1 MGLRGNRRST
11 SAEHREAPCSLYAVE
26 ATPAGWKLGAFP
38 SSFYGQQWCGK
49 QDDLSLVFYGHWRC
63 RLQRLVVGRATRGC
77 NLKCLSSSRSFCIQ
91 SQLVRNV
98 DVSTHVVRSSSGSM
112 WSPQGVQTLSGPVV
126 GNHQTHFK
134 VSQRQTKIR
143 SCLTSLQSEA
153 SDAQQHLTFIWFLMI
168 HYRELCILGKISS
181 FLSLF
186 QNGDSSKQITA
197 YESFPFLC
205 LQFDPG
211 LIF

>member
-1 MGLRGNRRST
+1 M
-11 SAEHREAPCSLYAVE
+11 
-26 ATPAGWKLGAFP
+26 
-38 SSFYGQQWCGK
+38 
-49 QDDLSLVFYGHWRC
+49 
-63 RLQRLVVGRATRGC
+63 
-77 NLKCLSSSRSFCIQ
+77 
-91 SQLVRNV
+91 
-98 DVSTHVVRSSSGSM
+98 STHVVRSSSGSM

-197 YESFPFLC
+197 YESFPFCAYNLILDWSSSFDSLC
-205 LQFDPG
+205 AQIVSHCHFVSLAKCKTICFPFSSLEHINPFLLAVVAPSQSCEKISTFHDSAACG
-211 LIF
+211 TTISSNNLK